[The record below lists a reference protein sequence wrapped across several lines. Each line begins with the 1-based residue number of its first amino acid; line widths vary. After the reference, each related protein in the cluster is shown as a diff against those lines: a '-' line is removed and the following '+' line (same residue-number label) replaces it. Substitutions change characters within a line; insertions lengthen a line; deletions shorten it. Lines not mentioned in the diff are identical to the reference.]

1 MNVKISGTGRCLPEF
16 VLTNEGLSKMV
27 DTNDEWI
34 VKRTGI
40 KERRINIDKSN
51 WEMAAEASL
60 QAIENAGISP
70 EDITMIIVCTSSSD
84 GYTPSTACYV
94 QGAIGAKNAFAFDIG
109 AACSGFVYSLSVAE
123 SMMKSGAAGGGKVL
137 VVGSE
142 NLSRI
147 TDYDDRGT
155 CILFGDGAGA
165 VVLSKTDEDCGI
177 VATSLYADGTGTNL
191 LYAHSLA
198 PVENFGDGAIGN
210 SKAEVDKHMRMMG
223 GEVMKFAIRIV
234 PEILTKAMDKV
245 NITSSDVSYFLFHQA
260 NLRIITA
267 TAEKM
272 GIGDE
277 KIPLNVEKYGNTSS
291 ATIPIL
297 LDEINRNGVL
307 KNGDI
312 IAMAGFGAGLTVGAA
327 VVKWGK

>member
-1 MNVKISGTGRCLPEF
+1 MNVKILGTGRYLPEF
-16 VLTNEGLSKMV
+16 ALTNDSLSKMV

-40 KERRINIDKSN
+40 KERRINLDKSN
-51 WEMAAEASL
+51 WEMAAAASL
-60 QAIENAGISP
+60 NAIEDAGITP
-70 EDITMIIVCTSSSD
+70 DDITMIICCTSTPD
-84 GYTPSTACYV
+84 GYTPSVACYV
-94 QGAIGAKNAFAFDIG
+94 QRAIAAKDAFAFDAV
-109 AACSGFVYSLSVAE
+109 AACSGFVYSLTIAE
-123 SMMKSGAAGGGKVL
+123 AMVKNGSAGGGKVL

-165 VVLSKTDEDCGI
+165 VVLSLTDEDCGI
-177 VATSLYADGTGTNL
+177 MSTSLYTDGTGTDI

-198 PVENFGDGAIGN
+198 SVENHGDGTISN
-210 SKAEVDKHMRMMG
+210 SNVTVDRYMRMMG
-223 GEVMKFAIRIV
+223 GEVLKFAIRVV

-245 NITSSDVSYFLFHQA
+245 NLTCGDVSHFLFHQA
-260 NLRIITA
+260 NLRIITS

-272 GIGDE
+272 GIGED
-277 KIPLNVEKYGNTSS
+277 KIPLNIEKYGNTSS

-327 VVKWGK
+327 IIKWCK